1 MNSLSRVLVILAA
14 VFCLFGGCVFCN
26 VAKRCSTSTERI
38 RYALVGGCAIM
49 VSVILTAL
57 TVTH

>member
-1 MNSLSRVLVILAA
+1 MNSISRVLVILAA
-14 VFCLFGGCVFCN
+14 VFCLFGGCIFCS

-49 VSVILTAL
+49 VGAILMVL
-57 TVTH
+57 TITH

>member
-1 MNSLSRVLVILAA
+1 MNSLSRALVILAA
-14 VFCLFGGCVFCN
+14 LFCLFGGCVFCS

-49 VSVILTAL
+49 VGAILMVL
-57 TVTH
+57 TVAH